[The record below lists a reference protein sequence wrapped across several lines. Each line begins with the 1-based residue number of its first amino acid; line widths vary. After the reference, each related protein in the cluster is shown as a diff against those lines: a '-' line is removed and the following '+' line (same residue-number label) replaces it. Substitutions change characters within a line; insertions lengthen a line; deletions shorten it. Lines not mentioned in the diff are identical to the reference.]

1 MSKCANLCFL
11 VVKQIK
17 QLQCSKV
24 MKFMFHVISLHCSEF
39 PKIWRIKLGDLA
51 GLSDLH
57 CMQCIVGFAVQF
69 LSPGILQVLPQSPRC
84 TATKPTLYCS

>member
-1 MSKCANLCFL
+1 MSECANLCFL

-24 MKFMFHVISLHCSEF
+24 MKFMFHVISLQCSAV

-51 GLSDLH
+51 GVSDLH
-57 CMQCIVGFAVQF
+57 CMQCIVGFA
-69 LSPGILQVLPQSPRC
+69 LCSAVL
-84 TATKPTLYCS
+84 KPWHITGLTSKPKVHGD